1 MINPFVMYMKMSG
14 SLVAAAELSVFLN
27 ISLSTVSRQLN
38 QLIAEGSVARFGKGK
53 NTKFIYLRKVT
64 GVEQP
69 VIVREIN
76 EQAKIAVVR
85 KLWITDQGT
94 IMETANELL
103 TYDDLPWYFL
113 NLKPA
118 GFIGRSIA
126 QYASR
131 KINTPIDLENWN
143 NDDLLRYLVN
153 FHNETPS
160 HFELFANYKPR
171 LLRYNA
177 KPPKKILKDY
187 DKYVDVLDQTIDI
200 ESSAGGEQP
209 KFNYRLHD
217 RNNNSINSYLVK
229 FSPRLDIGNPIA
241 ERVKDLLVCE
251 HIALTVLAE
260 YNGHAV
266 STTLQ
271 ISDERLYLEIIRFD
285 RVPVHYMEG
294 QVGVVSLD
302 AVVNQYL
309 GRKSLNWI
317 EASIALKEKGMLSK
331 SDANLLQTWFAYSR
345 FIGNNDTYNDNVSLF
360 LKDLKVNGLTPAYDI
375 SPMIYM
381 PTMGDIPSPEI
392 KIRKPND
399 IDGECWALGRK
410 LGLDFWSRIV
420 KNKTLSDEFVEI
432 GKQWIAYIKFTVIS

>member
-1 MINPFVMYMKMSG
+1 MINPLLMYMKMSEN
-14 SLVAAAELSVFLN
+14 LVSAAQLSDFLN

-38 QLIAEGSVARFGKGK
+38 QLIAGGVVVRFGKGK
-53 NTKFIYLRKVT
+53 NTRFIYLREVPD
-64 GVEQP
+64 VDQP

-76 EQAKIAVVR
+76 EQAKISVVR
-85 KLWITDQGT
+85 KLWITHQGSL
-94 IMETANELL
+94 METGNELQH
-103 TYDDLPWYFL
+103 YNGLPWYFL
-113 NLKPA
+113 DLKPS

-126 QYASR
+126 EYASHR
-131 KINTPIDLENWN
+131 INTPIKLENWSH
-143 NDDLLRYLVN
+143 DDLLRYLVN

-160 HFELFANYKPR
+160 HFEFFANYKPR

-177 KPPKKILKDY
+177 KPQRKILKDY
-187 DKYVDVLDQTIDI
+187 DNYVDTLDQTIDI
-200 ESSAGGEQP
+200 DSSAGGEQP

-217 RNNNSINSYLVK
+217 SDNNSIKSYLVK
-229 FSPRLDIGNPIA
+229 FSPKLGVGNPIA

-251 HIALTVLAE
+251 HVALAVLAE

-271 ISDERLYLEIIRFD
+271 RSDDRLYLEIIRFD

-302 AVVNQYL
+302 AVINQYI
-309 GRKSLNWI
+309 GSQPLNWV
-317 EASIALKEKGMLSK
+317 EASIGLKEKGILSE
-331 SDANLLQTWFAYSR
+331 SDAHLLQTWFAYSC
-345 FIGNNDTYNDNVSLF
+345 FIGNNDTYNENVCLF
-360 LKDLKVNGLTPAYDI
+360 LKELKTNGLTPAFDI

-392 KIRKPND
+392 RIKKPNN

-410 LGLDFWSRIV
+410 LGLNFWSQVV
-420 KNKTLSDEFVEI
+420 KNKTLSDDFVGI
-432 GKQWIAYIKFTVIS
+432 AKQWISYIKFMAAL